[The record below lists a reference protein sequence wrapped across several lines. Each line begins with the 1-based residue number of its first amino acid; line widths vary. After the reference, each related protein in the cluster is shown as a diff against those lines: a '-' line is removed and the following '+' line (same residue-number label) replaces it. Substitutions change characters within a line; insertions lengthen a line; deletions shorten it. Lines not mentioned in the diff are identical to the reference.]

1 MKETLLHFIW
11 KLKLFSSKNIQT
23 TTGEIIDIIST
34 GIENIN
40 SGPDFL
46 NAKIAINK
54 QLWAGNVEIHINSS
68 DWYAHHHEID
78 ENYDSVILH
87 IVWEHDV
94 EIFRKTNQAIATLE
108 LKNYISEDLLNKYEQ
123 LFSKTKKWINCENDI
138 RLIHSF
144 VFTH

>member
-68 DWYAHHHEID
+68 DWYAHHHEMD
-78 ENYDSVILH
+78 EN
-87 IVWEHDV
+87 
-94 EIFRKTNQAIATLE
+94 
-108 LKNYISEDLLNKYEQ
+108 
-123 LFSKTKKWINCENDI
+123 
-138 RLIHSF
+138 
-144 VFTH
+144 